1 MKPLIAQLQS
11 CSWANKVG
19 HYEPM
24 ANTLGSLEDIA
35 TCLERDPDR
44 FFEPPYTEPY
54 ESLCVSDHQQADRLK
69 PQVSSE
75 IVAQIA
81 KTAYLETWK
90 IMPVAEIC
98 ALVADDADTLATL
111 LLAEVTLCDFTQ
123 ERLAWYLQGRLP
135 FGYQG
140 NYPTGKWLIL

>member
-1 MKPLIAQLQS
+1 MKGIPT
-11 CSWANKVG
+11 V
-19 HYEPM
+19 
-24 ANTLGSLEDIA
+24 
-35 TCLERDPDR
+35 

-98 ALVADDADTLATL
+98 ALVADDAETLATL